1 MPIANPVSPV
11 PVAKP
16 KCIHCWPKLL
26 IISRPTASRV
36 IAICPRLFR
45 GSKRLR
51 AEPQGA
57 GYLIVPP
64 QGRIEGD
71 ICARHIV
78 VSGEVIGNLHASDRV
93 ELLARARIIGNV
105 SYGGMTMQA
114 GCSVIG
120 RLLQVDESNIP
131 DERASLSAAPRA
143 RGYNLKLLIYKAGA
157 FT

>member
-1 MPIANPVSPV
+1 MRNKRIEHEQDG
-11 PVAKP
+11 
-16 KCIHCWPKLL
+16 IDTL
-26 IISRPTASRV
+26 IGRGCRIEGDIV
-36 IAICPRLFR
+36 FR
-45 GSKRLR
+45 GGLWVDGHIIGNVR

-71 ICARHIV
+71 VCARHIV
-78 VSGEVIGNLHASDRV
+78 VSGEVVGNLHASDRV

>member
-1 MPIANPVSPV
+1 MMRNKRIEHEQDG
-11 PVAKP
+11 
-16 KCIHCWPKLL
+16 IDTL
-26 IISRPTASRV
+26 IGRGCRIEGDIV
-36 IAICPRLFR
+36 FR
-45 GSKRLR
+45 GGLWVDGHIIGNVR

-71 ICARHIV
+71 VCARHIV
-78 VSGEVIGNLHASDRV
+78 VSGEVVGNLHASDRV
-93 ELLARARIIGNV
+93 ELLARARIIGKL

>member
-1 MPIANPVSPV
+1 MMRNKRIEHEQDG
-11 PVAKP
+11 
-16 KCIHCWPKLL
+16 IDTL
-26 IISRPTASRV
+26 IGRGCRIEGDLV
-36 IAICPRLFR
+36 FR
-45 GSKRLR
+45 GGLWVDGHIIGNVR

-71 ICARHIV
+71 VCARHIV
-78 VSGEVIGNLHASDRV
+78 VSGEVVGNLHASDRV

>member
-1 MPIANPVSPV
+1 MMRNKRIEHEQDG
-11 PVAKP
+11 
-16 KCIHCWPKLL
+16 IDTL
-26 IISRPTASRV
+26 IGRGCRIEGDIV
-36 IAICPRLFR
+36 FR
-45 GSKRLR
+45 GGLWVDGHIIGNVR

-71 ICARHIV
+71 VCARHIV
-78 VSGEVIGNLHASDRV
+78 VSGEVVGNLHASDRV
-93 ELLARARIIGNV
+93 ELLARARIISNV

-114 GCSVIG
+114 GCSVIV

-143 RGYNLKLLIYKAGA
+143 RGYNFTLLIYKAGA

>member
-1 MPIANPVSPV
+1 MRNKRIEHEQDG
-11 PVAKP
+11 
-16 KCIHCWPKLL
+16 IDTL
-26 IISRPTASRV
+26 IGRGCRIEGDIV
-36 IAICPRLFR
+36 FR
-45 GSKRLR
+45 GGLSVDGHIIGNVR

-71 ICARHIV
+71 VCARHIV
-78 VSGEVIGNLHASDRV
+78 VSGEVVGNLHASDRV

>member
-1 MPIANPVSPV
+1 MRNKRIEHEQDG
-11 PVAKP
+11 
-16 KCIHCWPKLL
+16 IDTL
-26 IISRPTASRV
+26 IGRGCRIQGEIV
-36 IAICPRLFR
+36 FR
-45 GSKRLR
+45 GGLWVDGHIIGNLR

-71 ICARHIV
+71 VCARHIV
-78 VSGEVIGNLHASDRV
+78 VSGEVVGNLHASDRV

>member
-1 MPIANPVSPV
+1 MRNKRIEHEQDG
-11 PVAKP
+11 
-16 KCIHCWPKLL
+16 IDTL
-26 IISRPTASRV
+26 IGRGCRIEGDIV
-36 IAICPRLFR
+36 FR
-45 GSKRLR
+45 GGLWVDGHIIGNVR

-71 ICARHIV
+71 VCARHIV
-78 VSGEVIGNLHASDRV
+78 VSGEVVGNLHASDRV

-131 DERASLSAAPRA
+131 DERASLSVAPRA

>member
-1 MPIANPVSPV
+1 MRNKRIEHEQDG
-11 PVAKP
+11 
-16 KCIHCWPKLL
+16 IDTL
-26 IISRPTASRV
+26 IGRGCRIEGDIV
-36 IAICPRLFR
+36 FR
-45 GSKRLR
+45 GGLWVDGHLIGTVR

-71 ICARHIV
+71 VCARHIV
-78 VSGEVIGNLHASDRV
+78 VSGEVVGNLHASDRV

>member
-1 MPIANPVSPV
+1 MRNKRIEHEQDG
-11 PVAKP
+11 
-16 KCIHCWPKLL
+16 IDTL
-26 IISRPTASRV
+26 IGRGCRIEGDIV
-36 IAICPRLFR
+36 FR
-45 GSKRLR
+45 GGLWVDGHIIGNVR

-71 ICARHIV
+71 VCARHIV
-78 VSGEVIGNLHASDRV
+78 VSGEVVGNLHASDRV
-93 ELLARARIIGNV
+93 ELLARARIICNV
-105 SYGGMTMQA
+105 PYGGMTMQA

>member
-1 MPIANPVSPV
+1 MMRNKRIEHEQDG
-11 PVAKP
+11 
-16 KCIHCWPKLL
+16 IDTL
-26 IISRPTASRV
+26 IGRGCRIEGDIV
-36 IAICPRLFR
+36 FR
-45 GSKRLR
+45 GGLWVDGHIIGNVR

-71 ICARHIV
+71 VCARHIV
-78 VSGEVIGNLHASDRV
+78 VSGEVVGNLHASDRV

-143 RGYNLKLLIYKAGA
+143 RGYNLQLLIYKAGA

>member
-1 MPIANPVSPV
+1 MMRNKRIEHEQDG
-11 PVAKP
+11 
-16 KCIHCWPKLL
+16 IDTL
-26 IISRPTASRV
+26 IGRGCRIEGDIV
-36 IAICPRLFR
+36 FR
-45 GSKRLR
+45 GGLWVDGHIIGNVR

-71 ICARHIV
+71 VCARHIV
-78 VSGEVIGNLHASDRV
+78 VSGEVVGNLHASDRV